1 MITAGKPVTSMIKSD
16 DELTVFLNRSI
27 TIWLALGT
35 IVSSFGLS

>member
-1 MITAGKPVTSMIKSD
+1 MIMAENPVTSMIKSD
-16 DELTVFLNRSI
+16 DGFTVFLNRSI